1 MIESFGYSF
10 LEKQP
15 FYFPMPAWK
24 FNNRIAP
31 FDTTTFEGV
40 FPFMTSRFGKKIPT
54 DLIMRVDRMWDVTC
68 NNEVLNSTHKL
79 GTINL
84 KLDIDIEAK
93 LVYDNSGVNKSV
105 GHIEAHQTEFVTRI
119 IQVNT
124 TNFTV

>member
-1 MIESFGYSF
+1 
-10 LEKQP
+10 
-15 FYFPMPAWK
+15 
-24 FNNRIAP
+24 
-31 FDTTTFEGV
+31 
-40 FPFMTSRFGKKIPT
+40 
-54 DLIMRVDRMWDVTC
+54 MWDVTC
-68 NNEVLNSTHKL
+68 QNEVLNSTHKL